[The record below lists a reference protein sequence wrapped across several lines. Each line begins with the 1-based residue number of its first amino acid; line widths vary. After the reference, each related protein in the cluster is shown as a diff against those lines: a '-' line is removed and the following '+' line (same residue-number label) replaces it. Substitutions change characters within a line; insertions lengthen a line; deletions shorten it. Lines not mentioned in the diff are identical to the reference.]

1 MADSPT
7 FSNFLKFFVLKTSPK
22 IFAEILIKNLI
33 NLIIGIET
41 IRIGIN
47 DNGYVIKTTSLSK
60 PLNIKASLIPVNK
73 IENIMAKKI
82 RKKLLLAFKNFN
94 MGLIISGLTGGHN
107 TDSPSK
113 EIAVFYDL
121 ELLYNVKRFTAPGNR
136 TPLPKTPNSR

>member
-1 MADSPT
+1 M
-7 FSNFLKFFVLKTSPK
+7 LKTSPK

-94 MGLIISGLTGGHN
+94 MGLIISGLTGDHN
-107 TDSPSK
+107 KITATK

-136 TPLPKTPNSR
+136 TPL